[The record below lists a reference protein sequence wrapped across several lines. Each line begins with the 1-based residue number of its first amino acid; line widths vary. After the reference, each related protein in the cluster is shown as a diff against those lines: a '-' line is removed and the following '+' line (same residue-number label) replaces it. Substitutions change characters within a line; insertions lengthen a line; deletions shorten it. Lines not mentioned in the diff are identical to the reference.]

1 MWYLAGAAPR
11 YCGIY
16 DSESEAT
23 VFVLRFRFEFD
34 LSIEFRR
41 KSFICV
47 GLRRDKKDFSQRFM
61 DATPNMSAGGDVR
74 LASCVQMV

>member
-1 MWYLAGAAPR
+1 M
-11 YCGIY
+11 
-16 DSESEAT
+16 
-23 VFVLRFRFEFD
+23 FVLRFRFEFD